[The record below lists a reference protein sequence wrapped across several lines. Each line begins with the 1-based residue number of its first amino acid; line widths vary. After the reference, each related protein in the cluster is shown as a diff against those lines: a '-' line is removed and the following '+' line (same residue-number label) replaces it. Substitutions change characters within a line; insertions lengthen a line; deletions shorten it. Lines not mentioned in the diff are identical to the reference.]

1 MFGVVQKLPSEAE
14 FLQYVQAISR
24 QKRFPGLALTFMAEL
39 VPNAQ
44 RAA

>member
-1 MFGVVQKLPSEAE
+1 MFGVVQKSPSDAE
-14 FLQYVQAISR
+14 FLQYVQAISL